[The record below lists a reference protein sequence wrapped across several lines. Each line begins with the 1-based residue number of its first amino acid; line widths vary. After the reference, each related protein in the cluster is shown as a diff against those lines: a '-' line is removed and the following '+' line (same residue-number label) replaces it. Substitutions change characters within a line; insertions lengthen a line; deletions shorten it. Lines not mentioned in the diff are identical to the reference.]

1 MAILYMSEKELLRGP
16 AEHGELDRLPSYQ
29 VIGDVAVVCIP
40 PSAGHRGRELA
51 EKLVSRHRSVKT
63 VLNKTSKLSGE
74 RRTAFYELLAGGET
88 VTTHTE
94 FGFIYRIDVSKV
106 FFSPRL
112 AYERR
117 RVTSM
122 IRPGERVLV
131 PFAGVGPFAI
141 PAAAGGA
148 RVLAVEK
155 SSAACRW
162 LAENAQLNRVEKN
175 LEIIKGDA
183 LCLKNLLRGEFDRA
197 ILPIPYGLD
206 CALEVISAKVKSGG
220 RLHFYTFKKKH
231 QIEGLVKDFERMGLK
246 TVFYRRC
253 GNVAP
258 NVYRWAFDLE
268 KV

>member
-1 MAILYMSEKELLRGP
+1 MSKKEPLRSP
-16 AEHGELDRLPSYQ
+16 AQQEELDRLPSYQ
-29 VIGDVAVVCIP
+29 LIGDVAVVYIP
-40 PSAGHRGRELA
+40 PSSGHSSKDLA
-51 EKLVSRHRSVKT
+51 ASLVSQHKGIKA
-63 VLNKTSKLSGE
+63 VLNKTSKLTGE
-74 RRTAFYELLAGGET
+74 GRTACYELLAGGKT
-88 VTTHTE
+88 ITTHKE
-94 FGFIYRIDVSKV
+94 SGFVYRLDVSEV

-117 RVTSM
+117 RVASM

-148 RVLAVEK
+148 HVLAVEK
-155 SSAACRW
+155 STAACRW
-162 LAENAQLNRVEKN
+162 LAENARLNRVEKN
-175 LEIIKGDA
+175 LTIVKGDA
-183 LCLKNLLRGEFDRA
+183 LCLENLLKGEFDRA

-206 CALEVISAKVKSGG
+206 CALEVVCPKVKSGG
-220 RLHFYTFKKKH
+220 SLHFYTFKKKH
-231 QIEGLVKDFERMGLK
+231 QIEGLVEDFEEIGLK

-258 NVYRWAFDLE
+258 KVHRWAFDLE